1 MYEPIRTDLDTL
13 LRLVDTLEAS
23 AFRWG
28 ALSNDPVADQIA
40 WDEGLQILR
49 NARHAL
55 RRALGMAWACGL
67 SGGRMSPIDDRGK
80 HLDCLLRW
88 SDVEGICIC
97 DAHGAYVLSAGA
109 PAVPN
114 A

>member
-1 MYEPIRTDLDTL
+1 MYDLTRTNLDSL
-13 LRLVDTLEAS
+13 LALVDTLESS

-28 ALSNDPVADQIA
+28 SICSDPAADQVA

-55 RRALGMAWACGL
+55 RRAIGMAWAVGMT
-67 SGGRMSPIDDRGK
+67 GGPLTPIHDRLT
-80 HLDCLLRW
+80 HLDCDLRY
-88 SDVEGICIC
+88 SPIGGISIC
-97 DAHGAYVLSAGA
+97 DAHGAYVLTDGS
-109 PAVPN
+109 PAVVT